1 MQFLVSHLYILLTVT
16 FAVTSQMIV
25 KWQMKYYSFENYS
38 TILEKF
44 YFASKLL
51 INPYILVSIFLTLLS
66 GLSWMIAM
74 TKFDISY
81 AYPYTSLGF
90 VLILVCSYYFFGE
103 TLSIYKI
110 VGVSCIVLGILI
122 LSRDL

>member
-16 FAVTSQMIV
+16 FAVTSQMII
-25 KWQMKYYSFENYS
+25 KWQMKYYSFENYP
-38 TILEKF
+38 TIIEKF

-51 INPYILVSIFLTLLS
+51 INPYILLSIFLTLLS

-74 TKFDISY
+74 TKCDISY

-90 VLILVCSYYFFGE
+90 VLILICSHYLFGE
-103 TLSIYKI
+103 VLSVYKI
-110 VGVSCIVLGILI
+110 IGVLCIVLGILI

>member
-1 MQFLVSHLYILLTVT
+1 MQFFINHFYILLTVT
-16 FAVTSQMIV
+16 FAVASQIII

-51 INPYILVSIFLTLLS
+51 INPYILLSIFLTLLS

-90 VLILVCSYYFFGE
+90 VLILICSHYLFGE
-103 TLSIYKI
+103 VLSVYKI
-110 VGVSCIVLGILI
+110 IGVLCIVLGILI